1 LVRFPRASPKFFLHL
16 PNNLIE
22 LEFGMQLTFPKF
34 VKYDDRDWLNQK
46 FHELEIAKIEFKSK
60 PVKVIKLQA
69 TSTGQNLL
77 YRIVEEEDGRAV
89 TIHDRMII
97 NGIMTDEEMT
107 EYFLSTWP
115 LADILYHIFNGNLNE
130 SLSHFR
136 ARSSYFSD
144 FDRKCRERV
153 LKYFTSNKG

>member
-1 LVRFPRASPKFFLHL
+1 
-16 PNNLIE
+16 
-22 LEFGMQLTFPKF
+22 MQLALPKF

-60 PVKVIKLQA
+60 PVNAIKLQA
-69 TSTGQNLL
+69 TSTSQNLL
-77 YRIVEEEDGRAV
+77 YRIAEEEHGRAV
-89 TIHDRMII
+89 TIHDQMIV
-97 NGIMTDEEMT
+97 NGVMTDEEMT

-115 LADILYHIFNGNLNE
+115 FAEILYYIFNGNLNE